1 MAVQPKLRFKG
12 FTDDWEKRQLGNVVD
27 KIKSY
32 SLSRDVEYNE
42 STGYKYVHYG
52 DIHTG
57 KADIIN
63 KKSVLPNIKPSQYT
77 TLSVNDLIVTDAS
90 EDYQGIASPAVI
102 QELPDANLVAGLHT
116 IALRPQATNATFLY
130 YLLHTN
136 NFKHFGYR
144 TGTGLKVFGIS
155 WPNLSKFE
163 FNLPGLEEQDKV
175 VDLLR
180 FLDNLITVNQ
190 RKVNLLKKKK
200 TAYLQKLFPKTGSN
214 IPELRFKGYID
225 AWEKRQLD
233 DVVEKQIKGKAQLKK
248 LNAGKVEYLDTVRLN
263 GGSPI
268 LTDGI
273 QDVSQDDILILWDGS
288 KAGTVYSGFEGTLGS
303 TLKEYRTSVNSQ
315 FVYQFLRLHQK
326 NIYSNYRT
334 PNIPHVQKDFLN
346 VFKIDIPR
354 FEEQRKIGDFLSSLD
369 NLITVNQRLN
379 QKSIILLSNYI
390 YAVKKPPELTDDL
403 HLLFICIIFCYLY
416 NVLDYYK
423 LQNNKL

>member
-1 MAVQPKLRFKG
+1 M
-12 FTDDWEKRQLGNVVD
+12 VD

-163 FNLPGLEEQDKV
+163 FNLPSLEEQDKV

-190 RKVNLLKKKK
+190 C
-200 TAYLQKLFPKTGSN
+200 
-214 IPELRFKGYID
+214 
-225 AWEKRQLD
+225 
-233 DVVEKQIKGKAQLKK
+233 
-248 LNAGKVEYLDTVRLN
+248 
-263 GGSPI
+263 
-268 LTDGI
+268 
-273 QDVSQDDILILWDGS
+273 
-288 KAGTVYSGFEGTLGS
+288 
-303 TLKEYRTSVNSQ
+303 
-315 FVYQFLRLHQK
+315 
-326 NIYSNYRT
+326 
-334 PNIPHVQKDFLN
+334 
-346 VFKIDIPR
+346 
-354 FEEQRKIGDFLSSLD
+354 
-369 NLITVNQRLN
+369 LN